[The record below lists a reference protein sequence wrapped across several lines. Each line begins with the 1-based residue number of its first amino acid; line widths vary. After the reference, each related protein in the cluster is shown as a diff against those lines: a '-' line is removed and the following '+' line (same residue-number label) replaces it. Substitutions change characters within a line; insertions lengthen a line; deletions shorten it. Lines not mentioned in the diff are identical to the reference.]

1 MIGPI
6 GLGMVK
12 DQVKNHLLTIYPELK
27 EAKYQEGK
35 DIDEFI
41 SQQVEKFD
49 RVLPVTKLGIKLPEK
64 YKMRTSSYN
73 SSSDS
78 KVVDG
83 SLDGFEYDL
92 DKTDQAL
99 SKNENFDKNDELVK
113 CLKLSK

>member
-1 MIGPI
+1 
-6 GLGMVK
+6 
-12 DQVKNHLLTIYPELK
+12 
-27 EAKYQEGK
+27 
-35 DIDEFI
+35 
-41 SQQVEKFD
+41 
-49 RVLPVTKLGIKLPEK
+49 
-64 YKMRTSSYN
+64 MRTSSYN